1 MELKLAI
8 EGSAREASSTLGGVQ
23 GDLCCDA
30 QSI

>member
-8 EGSAREASSTLGGVQ
+8 EDQLGGLINRRGVQ